1 MAKKITGLQAL
12 TGNLLADGRVVFLA
26 INGGWSDSLEIARLA
41 RGGNDGTDLEAEGA
55 EAVRAN
61 VIVDPYLVEVEVQQ
75 GQLVPVELRER
86 RRIAG
91 PSVNLEFNSRPNG
104 QTAIA
109 A

>member
-1 MAKKITGLQAL
+1 MAKKTTGLHAL

-26 INGGWSDSLEIARLA
+26 INGGWSDSLDIARLA
-41 RGGNDGTDLEAEGA
+41 RGENDAAELEAEGA

-61 VIVDPYLVEVEVQQ
+61 VIVDPYLVEVEVGQ

-86 RRIAG
+86 MRIRG

-104 QTAIA
+104 QAAIA